1 MTGTTGPAQQ
11 LPGLVG
17 VGTGGRLW
25 IEARGRGHPVLLLH
39 SGLVDSRMWDPQ
51 MDSLEAA
58 GYRPIRFDLRG
69 FGRSDR
75 PEAPY
80 SHVADAV
87 AVLDALEVDRAAIV
101 GCSLGGALDL
111 LLTVLHPER
120 VSALVLAGSGLP
132 GYRDWSP
139 RMRAIWDEVDEVAK
153 AGELDRAHEL
163 DLSPWVD
170 TLGEPSDDL
179 IRSIAR
185 DNRHTLLIDEELE
198 ITPEEPVIVRLGDI
212 AAPALVTVGGRDIPE
227 MLAIADLLAEGIPDA
242 RGPVVMEG
250 ADHLLPMRRP
260 EKFDRALLEFLGE
273 VLPKR

>member
-1 MTGTTGPAQQ
+1 VTGRAEP
-11 LPGLVG
+11 LPGLVD
-17 VGTGGRLW
+17 VGNGGRLW
-25 IEARGRGHPVLLLH
+25 VEARGNGHPVLLLH

-58 GYRPIRFDLRG
+58 GHRPIRFDLRG

-80 SHVADAV
+80 SHVADAI

-111 LLTVLHPER
+111 LLTVLHRER
-120 VSALVLAGSGLP
+120 VTALVLAGSGLP
-132 GYRDWSP
+132 GYGDWSP
-139 RMRAIWDEVDEVAK
+139 RMRAIWDQVDEAVK
-153 AGELDRAHEL
+153 AGDLDGAHEL
-163 DLSPWVD
+163 DMSPWVD

-185 DNRHTLLIDEELE
+185 DNRHTLLIDDELE
-198 ITPEEPVIVRLGDI
+198 VTPEEPVIDRLGDI

-227 MLAIADLLAEGIPDA
+227 MLAIADLLSEGIPGA
-242 RGPVVMEG
+242 SGPVVIEG
-250 ADHLLPMRRP
+250 ADHLVPMRRP
-260 EKFDRALLEFLGE
+260 EEFDRAMLAFL
-273 VLPKR
+273 VAALR